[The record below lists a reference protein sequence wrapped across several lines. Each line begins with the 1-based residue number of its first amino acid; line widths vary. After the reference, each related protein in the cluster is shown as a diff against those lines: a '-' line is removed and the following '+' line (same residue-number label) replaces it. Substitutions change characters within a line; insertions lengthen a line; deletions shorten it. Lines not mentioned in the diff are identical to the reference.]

1 MKMTFDE
8 ILAFCYEH
16 LDEFFRIAEIVL
28 FTLINRN
35 VSKTAKASTP
45 SPAPAPAVIEEA
57 APAPTAKEKNAERK
71 AALKNLRATF
81 ENDLSLLFSDKSDE
95 ELTEEENQRLA
106 LLLEY
111 VQGGQNGK

>member
-8 ILAFCYEH
+8 VLAFCYEH
-16 LDEFFRIAEIVL
+16 LDEFFRVAEIIL

-35 VSKTAKASTP
+35 VSKTVKAAA
-45 SPAPAPAVIEEA
+45 PASAPAVIEEA

-81 ENDLSLLFSDKSDE
+81 ENDLALLFSDKPDE
-95 ELTEEENQRLA
+95 ELTEDESQRLA